1 LNVSDK
7 TLRNYVDYLRQ
18 AFLVQLLPKFS
29 FKSKERIIGE
39 KAYLVD
45 TGLENNR
52 DYSMAA
58 ENLGWRLEN
67 VVYIELLRR
76 CSNRYLDVYY
86 YKPTSHSKEI
96 DFVVCN
102 QNTPQEL
109 IQVAYDI
116 SSPKTFNRET
126 SALVDGAEKLN
137 CDNLTLIAIT
147 PSRTEE
153 VKGKTIKIH
162 SAIDWLLNTND

>member
-1 LNVSDK
+1 
-7 TLRNYVDYLRQ
+7 
-18 AFLVQLLPKFS
+18 
-29 FKSKERIIGE
+29 
-39 KAYLVD
+39 
-45 TGLENNR
+45 
-52 DYSMAA
+52 
-58 ENLGWRLEN
+58 

-76 CSNRYLDVYY
+76 CSNKYLDVYY
-86 YKPTSHSKEI
+86 YKPTSNSKEI

-137 CDNLTLIAIT
+137 CNNLTLIAIA
-147 PSRTEE
+147 PSRTAV
-153 VKGKTIKIH
+153 VKNKTIKIY
-162 SAIDWLLNTND
+162 SAIDWLLNINN